1 MRKFF
6 SSTAGATFNQETPNI
21 TVNVR
26 KDCLE
31 LICKVNR
38 GMYVVLNMVHNH
50 LGGITLVANWGRYFD
65 RLQNPQVQMPK
76 IDKNCPTLSA
86 VMHNEDKDKVYE
98 IELGKNHPDEEKIH
112 GFALNIEVNGDLP
125 LISSI
130 NKDVMDAA
138 YTLVTK
144 NLKMYNE
151 LFKTP
156 PFPAWKDSLKD
167 LWN

>member
-1 MRKFF
+1 
-6 SSTAGATFNQETPNI
+6 
-21 TVNVR
+21 
-26 KDCLE
+26 
-31 LICKVNR
+31 VNR
-38 GMYVVLNMVHNH
+38 LKEIYNNEIAGKMQEKFGYKNVMQ
-50 LGGITLVANWGRYFD
+50 I
-65 RLQNPQVQMPK
+65 PK

-112 GFALNIEVNGDLP
+112 GFALNIEVNGELP

-130 NKDVMDAA
+130 NKNVMDAA
-138 YTLVTK
+138 YTLVNK

-156 PFPAWKDSLKD
+156 PFPARKDGLKD

>member
-1 MRKFF
+1 MRKFL

-50 LGGITLVANWGRYFD
+50 LGGITLVANWGRYFN

-76 IDKNCPTLSA
+76 IDKNCPTLAA
-86 VMHNEDKDKVYE
+86 VMHNEDPDKVYE
-98 IELGKNHPDEEKIH
+98 IELDKKQTGEEKVH
-112 GFALNIEVNGDLP
+112 GFAVNIDYDKEEP
-125 LISSI
+125 LISCV
-130 NKDVMDAA
+130 NKDVLHAA
-138 YTLVTK
+138 YLLVNK
-144 NLKMYNE
+144 NVKMYNE
-151 LFKTP
+151 LFKNP
-156 PFPAWKDSLKD
+156 PFPAWKDGLNEV
-167 LWN
+167 WN